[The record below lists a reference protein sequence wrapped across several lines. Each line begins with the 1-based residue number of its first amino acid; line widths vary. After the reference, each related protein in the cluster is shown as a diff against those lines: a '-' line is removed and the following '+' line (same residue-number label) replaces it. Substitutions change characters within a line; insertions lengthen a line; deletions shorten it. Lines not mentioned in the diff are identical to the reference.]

1 MKRRHLLGSLVAVLS
16 PQARAL
22 YDPQPMALLRH
33 LPGRWH
39 GSLTYRDWSPP
50 HGLVSLPCD
59 LFAALKSPSQA
70 SLYFVFQD
78 GPAKV
83 VHSYDRWTV
92 SDAGDA
98 FTWASGKDTSTY
110 DMAPAP
116 AAAGEAAALLTRQQD
131 GKTYRQRL
139 RLSAQALHIEKV
151 EVEADGRESFR
162 NRYEFVRGER

>member
-1 MKRRHLLGSLVAVLS
+1 MARHPVAWKSGTLSSDEPRGAGPGHEPGRGSPLVEHAVDRG
-16 PQARAL
+16 PQAV
-22 YDPQPMALLRH
+22 
-33 LPGRWH
+33 G
-39 GSLTYRDWSPP
+39 
-50 HGLVSLPCD
+50 
-59 LFAALKSPSQA
+59 
-70 SLYFVFQD
+70 
-78 GPAKV
+78 
-83 VHSYDRWTV
+83 
-92 SDAGDA
+92 DAGDA